1 MAMLVS
7 EDARMGNPIVTTREP
22 VGPKTA
28 GDKGTPGD
36 MAVMDAVMIVGAA
49 WLVLFF
55 LAPLR
60 IFGAITHVDPSA
72 LP

>member
-1 MAMLVS
+1 MAMVT
-7 EDARMGNPIVTTREP
+7 EPTRQGNPIVSTREP

-49 WLVLFF
+49 WLVLFL
-55 LAPLR
+55 LAFSLR
-60 IFGAITHVDPSA
+60 RHNI
-72 LP
+72 

>member
-1 MAMLVS
+1 MAMVT
-7 EDARMGNPIVTTREP
+7 EPERMGNPIVTTREP

-49 WLVLFF
+49 WLILFL
-55 LAPLR
+55 LAFSLR
-60 IFGAITHVDPSA
+60 RHNV
-72 LP
+72 